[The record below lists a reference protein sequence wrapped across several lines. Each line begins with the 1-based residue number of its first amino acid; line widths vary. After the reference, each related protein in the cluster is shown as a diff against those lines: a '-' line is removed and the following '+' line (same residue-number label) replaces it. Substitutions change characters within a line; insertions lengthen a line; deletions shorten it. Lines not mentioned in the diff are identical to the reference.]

1 MQRIH
6 TMQLYWSR
14 GFSPAVSGKQFNTR
28 EKMGMRL
35 IRTHLVMRIHVVIA
49 SVAWQSRRRSN
60 GGSPTCV
67 QLHRDCH
74 VPRRTRDERA
84 LLAMTD

>member
-1 MQRIH
+1 MQGIH

-14 GFSPAVSGKQFNTR
+14 GFSPAVSGKQFNMP

-35 IRTHLVMRIHVVIA
+35 IRTDLVMRTHVVIA
-49 SVAWQSRRRSN
+49 SVAWRSRRRSN
-60 GGSPTCV
+60 GGSPACV
-67 QLHRDCH
+67 QPHRDCH